1 MKDVNLT
8 KKYFYWGG
16 VMITITIDIALMT
29 IEYIFLQSLISVNY
43 YYRYTEMIT
52 LEFFFK
58 QNFKLQ

>member
-1 MKDVNLT
+1 
-8 KKYFYWGG
+8 
-16 VMITITIDIALMT
+16 MITITIDIALMT

-58 QNFKLQ
+58 QNFKLQWIIQ